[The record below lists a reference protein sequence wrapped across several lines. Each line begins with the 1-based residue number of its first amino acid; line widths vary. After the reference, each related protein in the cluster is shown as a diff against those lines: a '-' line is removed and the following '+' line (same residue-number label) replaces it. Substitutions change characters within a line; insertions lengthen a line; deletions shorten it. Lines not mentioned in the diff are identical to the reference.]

1 MNTSWRFF
9 DMPCHD
15 KAAQCLFQLF
25 VVELSMSHNICHG
38 YWHVSYDMFHIPYN
52 PCNVIWH
59 EAWHCH
65 MTGHVTCDMTC
76 QMSHDMNICHVT
88 WRMTYDICHVSWHI
102 TCQMIANDICH
113 VRWHMTC
120 QMKWYMASLRF
131 KHESLHCKPHYKL
144 DNSCYHTSTGTS
156 T

>member
-59 EAWHCH
+59 MSWGMTLSYDRSCH
-65 MTGHVTCDMTC
+65 MW
-76 QMSHDMNICHVT
+76 HDMSNVT
-88 WRMTYDICHVSWHI
+88 WHEHMSCDMTYDIWYMPCLMTYNMS
-102 TCQMIANDICH
+102 NDSK
-113 VRWHMTC
+113 WHM
-120 QMKWYMASLRF
+120 
-131 KHESLHCKPHYKL
+131 
-144 DNSCYHTSTGTS
+144 SCEMTYDMSNEMIYGFLEIQTRVTTL
-156 T
+156 